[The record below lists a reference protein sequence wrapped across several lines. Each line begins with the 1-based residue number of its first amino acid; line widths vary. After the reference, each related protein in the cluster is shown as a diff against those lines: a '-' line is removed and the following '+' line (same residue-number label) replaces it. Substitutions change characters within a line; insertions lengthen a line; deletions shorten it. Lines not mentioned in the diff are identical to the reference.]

1 MSEQIKHHIETQKQ
15 KVLTDREQ
23 ARLRLP
29 VFFGSFDSSFHAF
42 IEQLM
47 NARDELFNHNNG
59 GEVHITLDEDMKTV
73 TVQDNGRGILIHGID
88 EDTNKPNYELVFETL
103 FSGGNYDNA
112 YSDDLIETI
121 GGNGCGNS
129 TTAYSSLYFQATEFK
144 NNKAYQITYHNGC
157 LEKEYKEFD
166 SPDFEHGTRIT
177 YILDDNVYT
186 TNVYNPKDMFNQIRR
201 VSGTSNNIKYYFHHN
216 NETTEFLFDSYED
229 YVDDTNTN
237 KLTNNIHFPLKN
249 YEIKAKKDGKEFLE
263 KDRIEVIISLSTEP
277 VQETYLNGGYLPEQ
291 GTFYKGIV
299 EGIRKFLQKDIK
311 DKKVKLTDN
320 DIIMSF
326 NIYGIMGSNNPVYSN
341 QTKRA
346 SSNEAYKK
354 LASQYII
361 ENMEVFKH
369 ENPKTYQQIIEHIT
383 QINKF
388 NEKSESSRRAIS
400 KALKEKATNCTSR
413 PPKLVPCR
421 SKNPKEISIAFLEGD
436 SALNS
441 VKLGRNAYDTMVY
454 PLKGKPINAMK
465 TTLDKVLANQEI
477 KDMYKIFGCGMEY
490 KGKPIK
496 GIEPFNIDNLQV
508 AEILLI
514 CDEDED
520 GRHLRDLAVGDI
532 YTLSPELIKRGIVKI
547 VQTPLYIIKTKSEE
561 IYAYS
566 EQERRE
572 IISKLNIP
580 YKEKRFKGLGG
591 HDVQT
596 MHKCLDKETRR
607 VIVLTMED
615 GEESVKRLKFF
626 LEEDVE
632 PRKQFI
638 LEHANEYSS
647 EEIYV

>member
-1 MSEQIKHHIETQKQ
+1 MNTNEQNIIT
-15 KVLTDREQ
+15 LTDREKC
-23 ARLRLP
+23 RLRTP
-29 VFFGSFDSSFHAF
+29 VFMGSFDCRM
-42 IEQLM
+42 INLNEVLM
-47 NARDELFNHNNG
+47 NARDEINTNFDNG
-59 GEVHITLDEDMKTV
+59 EIHIKLHDDLKTI
-73 TVQDNGRGILIHGID
+73 TIRDTGRGIPIKGVDENGTKKSDLIF
-88 EDTNKPNYELVFETL
+88 KTL
-103 FSGGNYDNA
+103 FSGCNFQNIDKEINGAFIENCGQNGAGLTTTQYISTLFIGTQITNY
-112 YSDDLIETI
+112 
-121 GGNGCGNS
+121 
-129 TTAYSSLYFQATEFK
+129 
-144 NNKAYQITYHNGC
+144 KAYEVTYKNGG
-157 LEKEYKEFD
+157 LEESVKEYD
-166 SPDFEHGTRIT
+166 SEYEHGTIITFSLDSDVVTNISYTYEEVFNTVKRISS
-177 YILDDNVYT
+177 T
-186 TNVYNPKDMFNQIRR
+186 TKDK
-201 VSGTSNNIKYYFHHN
+201 IKYVLEYN
-216 NETTEFLFDSYED
+216 GESVEFCYDQYED
-229 YVDDTNTN
+229 YCEEIFETS
-237 KLTNNIHFPLKN
+237 LCELIHFTDKT
-249 YEIKAKKDGKEFLE
+249 YETKSVRDGQSFIE
-263 KDRIEVIISLSTEP
+263 KDRLEVVFSLSTNP

-291 GTFYKGIV
+291 GTFYDGIIN
-299 EGIRKFLQKDIK
+299 GLKKSLQKEVGNK
-311 DKKVKLTDN
+311 TKLTNN
-320 DIIMSF
+320 DIVMSF
-326 NIYGIMGSNNPVYSN
+326 NIYGVLATNNPVYTN
-341 QTKRA
+341 QTKFA
-346 SSNEAYKK
+346 SSNELYKK
-354 LASQYII
+354 LATNYIV
-361 ENMEVFKH
+361 ENMEII
-369 ENPKTYQQIIEHIT
+369 KTEKLSIYKQMIEHVT
-383 QINKF
+383 QISKF
-388 NEKSESSRRAIS
+388 NQKAETSRKAIS
-400 KALKEKATNCTSR
+400 KELKEKATNCTSR

-572 IISKLNIP
+572 IVSKLNVP

-615 GEESVKRLKFF
+615 GEESVKRLKLF